1 MLLWFRM
8 PRTSGARNLDYD
20 QQRWALARKVRQLVF
35 AEGGLNASLRQLAVA
50 ADTSVSN
57 LKHYFRDRDGVIS
70 AVLQSQQIDAAPYLA
85 MASIPTH
92 GDLRRSLDS
101 YVAGLRE
108 AWFVHGVGN
117 IQARALAAGLASQ
130 PVGPA
135 YVNAI
140 LEPLLQSLEQR
151 LGAHIQ
157 SGQMVRCDAR
167 FAALQLLSPIVLGL
181 LHQDSLSGKSCRPL
195 DLDAFLARHLDVFV
209 EAHAER
215 SKKRS

>member
-50 ADTSVSN
+50 ADT
-57 LKHYFRDRDGVIS
+57 